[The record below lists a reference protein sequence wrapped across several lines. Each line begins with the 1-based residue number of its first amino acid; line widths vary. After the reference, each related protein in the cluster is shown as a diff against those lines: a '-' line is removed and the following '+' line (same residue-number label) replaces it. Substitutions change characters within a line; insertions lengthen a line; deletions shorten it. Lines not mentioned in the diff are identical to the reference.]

1 MNIVNSYQARTSG
14 GICNNLVILH
24 TGGGIFT
31 MNAKQKKLIRTCG
44 IVGAVIVALFLVVK
58 YVIAH
63 KPYSYAG
70 TLETTKVIVSAR
82 VSSDISE
89 FNVAEGDTV
98 SSGQTLLTMTCDAY
112 KILAQQIDNDYAR
125 ADALVAKGHM
135 SQAEYDVVARN
146 KRDNDL
152 KLSWCNVTSPIDGMV
167 ITKFREVGEIVA
179 PGTTL
184 VSLANPY
191 DIWAYFYVPYDMLHK
206 LNVGDDVVGTLPE
219 ANGKKF
225 AGKIIKINE
234 QAEFTPKNVQTRE
247 ERTRLVYGV
256 KVKFENPDLT
266 LKSGMTIE
274 STLLNE

>member
-1 MNIVNSYQARTSG
+1 
-14 GICNNLVILH
+14 
-24 TGGGIFT
+24 
-31 MNAKQKKLIRTCG
+31 MNAKQKKMIRTCG

>member
-1 MNIVNSYQARTSG
+1 
-14 GICNNLVILH
+14 
-24 TGGGIFT
+24 

-44 IVGAVIVALFLVVK
+44 IVGAVIVALFLIVK

>member
-1 MNIVNSYQARTSG
+1 M
-14 GICNNLVILH
+14 
-24 TGGGIFT
+24 
-31 MNAKQKKLIRTCG
+31 IRTCG
-44 IVGAVIVALFLVVK
+44 IVAAVIVALFLVVK

-70 TLETTKVIVSAR
+70 TLETTKVIISAR

>member
-1 MNIVNSYQARTSG
+1 
-14 GICNNLVILH
+14 
-24 TGGGIFT
+24 
-31 MNAKQKKLIRTCG
+31 MNAKQKKMIRTCG
-44 IVGAVIVALFLVVK
+44 IVAAMIVASFLVVK

-70 TLETTKVIVSAR
+70 TLETTKVIISAR

>member
-1 MNIVNSYQARTSG
+1 
-14 GICNNLVILH
+14 
-24 TGGGIFT
+24 

-152 KLSWCNVTSPIDGMV
+152 KLSWCTVTSPIDGMV

>member
-1 MNIVNSYQARTSG
+1 
-14 GICNNLVILH
+14 
-24 TGGGIFT
+24 
-31 MNAKQKKLIRTCG
+31 MNAKQKKMIRTCG
-44 IVGAVIVALFLVVK
+44 IVAAVIVASFLVVK

-70 TLETTKVIVSAR
+70 TLETTKVIISAR

>member
-1 MNIVNSYQARTSG
+1 
-14 GICNNLVILH
+14 
-24 TGGGIFT
+24 
-31 MNAKQKKLIRTCG
+31 MNAKQKKMIRTCG

-70 TLETTKVIVSAR
+70 TLETTKVIISAR

>member
-1 MNIVNSYQARTSG
+1 MK
-14 GICNNLVILH
+14 
-24 TGGGIFT
+24 
-31 MNAKQKKLIRTCG
+31 AKQKKMIRACG
-44 IVGAVIVALFLVVK
+44 IAAAVIIAAFLVVK
-58 YVIAH
+58 FVISH

-70 TLETTKVIVSAR
+70 TLETTKVIISAR

-98 SSGQTLLTMTCDAY
+98 SNGQTLLTMTCDAY

-206 LNVGDDVVGTLPE
+206 LNVGDNVVGTLPE

-225 AGKIIKINE
+225 VGKIIKINE

-274 STLLNE
+274 STLLHE

>member
-1 MNIVNSYQARTSG
+1 
-14 GICNNLVILH
+14 
-24 TGGGIFT
+24 
-31 MNAKQKKLIRTCG
+31 MNAKQKKMIRTCG

-70 TLETTKVIVSAR
+70 TLETTKVIISAR

-206 LNVGDDVVGTLPE
+206 LNVGDNVVGTLPE

>member
-1 MNIVNSYQARTSG
+1 
-14 GICNNLVILH
+14 
-24 TGGGIFT
+24 
-31 MNAKQKKLIRTCG
+31 MNAKQKKMIRTCG
-44 IVGAVIVALFLVVK
+44 IVATAIIAIFLIVK

-70 TLETTKVIVSAR
+70 TLETTKVIISAR

>member
-1 MNIVNSYQARTSG
+1 MK
-14 GICNNLVILH
+14 
-24 TGGGIFT
+24 
-31 MNAKQKKLIRTCG
+31 AKQKKMIRACG
-44 IVGAVIVALFLVVK
+44 IAAAVIIAAFLVVK
-58 YVIAH
+58 FVISH

-98 SSGQTLLTMTCDAY
+98 SAGQTLLTMSCDAY

-206 LNVGDDVVGTLPE
+206 LNVGDDVIGTLPE

-225 AGKIIKINE
+225 VGKIIKINE

-274 STLLNE
+274 STLLHE

>member
-1 MNIVNSYQARTSG
+1 
-14 GICNNLVILH
+14 
-24 TGGGIFT
+24 

-167 ITKFREVGEIVA
+167 ITKFREVGEIVT

>member
-1 MNIVNSYQARTSG
+1 
-14 GICNNLVILH
+14 
-24 TGGGIFT
+24 

-44 IVGAVIVALFLVVK
+44 IVGTVIVALFLVVK

>member
-1 MNIVNSYQARTSG
+1 
-14 GICNNLVILH
+14 
-24 TGGGIFT
+24 

-70 TLETTKVIVSAR
+70 TLETTKVIISAR

>member
-1 MNIVNSYQARTSG
+1 
-14 GICNNLVILH
+14 
-24 TGGGIFT
+24 

>member
-1 MNIVNSYQARTSG
+1 MK
-14 GICNNLVILH
+14 
-24 TGGGIFT
+24 
-31 MNAKQKKLIRTCG
+31 AKQKKMIRACG
-44 IVGAVIVALFLVVK
+44 IAAAVIIAAFLVVK
-58 YVIAH
+58 FVISH

-98 SSGQTLLTMTCDAY
+98 SNGQTLLTMSCDAY

-206 LNVGDDVVGTLPE
+206 LNVGDNVVGTLPE

-225 AGKIIKINE
+225 VGKIIKINE

-274 STLLNE
+274 STLLHE

>member
-1 MNIVNSYQARTSG
+1 
-14 GICNNLVILH
+14 
-24 TGGGIFT
+24 
-31 MNAKQKKLIRTCG
+31 MNAKQKKMIRTCG
-44 IVGAVIVALFLVVK
+44 IVAAAIVALFLVVK

-70 TLETTKVIVSAR
+70 TLETTKVIISAR

>member
-1 MNIVNSYQARTSG
+1 
-14 GICNNLVILH
+14 
-24 TGGGIFT
+24 

-70 TLETTKVIVSAR
+70 TLETTKVIISAR

-167 ITKFREVGEIVA
+167 ITKFREVGEIVT

>member
-1 MNIVNSYQARTSG
+1 MK
-14 GICNNLVILH
+14 
-24 TGGGIFT
+24 
-31 MNAKQKKLIRTCG
+31 AKQKKMIRACG
-44 IVGAVIVALFLVVK
+44 IAAAVIIAAFLVVK
-58 YVIAH
+58 FVISH

-70 TLETTKVIVSAR
+70 TLETTKVIISAR

-98 SSGQTLLTMTCDAY
+98 SNGQTLLTMSCDAY

-206 LNVGDDVVGTLPE
+206 LNVGDNVVGTLPE

-225 AGKIIKINE
+225 VGKIIKINE

-274 STLLNE
+274 STLLHE